1 MIFEEDL
8 SGSSFF
14 AYINTSMTAITRT
27 PQNTNLLQ
35 PTKFLLTFDRMPTV
49 QYFCQSANI
58 PGINLGQAPI
68 NTPMLDFFAPGNKIT
83 YNPFSIHF
91 LLDEQVAGWQELH
104 TWFRSIASPESWEE
118 RKRLQAVQNKLG
130 GTKPS
135 YYSDATLT
143 VLSALNN
150 PILRVKFI
158 NVFPITLSD
167 IIFDSSQSADDIM
180 TADAVFMFDY
190 FNFETA

>member
-1 MIFEEDL
+1 MIFERTP
-8 SGSSFF
+8 SGVLFF
-14 AYINTSMTAITRT
+14 GHINSSMTVLTRS

-35 PTKFLLTFDRMPTV
+35 PTKFLLTFDRIPTV
-49 QYFCQSANI
+49 QYFCQSANL

-91 LLDEQVAGWQELH
+91 LLDEQVQGWRELH
-104 TWFRSIASPESWEE
+104 TWFRSIASPESWNE
-118 RKRLQAVQNKLG
+118 RERLTALNNKASP
-130 GTKPS
+130 KPS

-150 PILRVKFI
+150 PLLRIKFI

-167 IIFDSSQSADDIM
+167 IIFDSSQSADDTM

-190 FNFETA
+190 FNFENT

>member
-1 MIFEEDL
+1 VIFERTP
-8 SGSSFF
+8 SGVLFF
-14 AYINTSMTAITRT
+14 GHINTTMTVLTRT

-35 PTKFLLTFDRMPTV
+35 PTKFLLSFDRIPTV
-49 QYFCQSANI
+49 QYFCQSVNL

-68 NTPMLDFFAPGNKIT
+68 NTPTLDVFAPGNKIT
-83 YNPFSIHF
+83 YNPLSIHF
-91 LLDEQVAGWQELH
+91 LLDEALVGWQELH
-104 TWFRSIASPESWEE
+104 SWFRSIASPESYAE

-130 GTKPS
+130 TNKPN
-135 YYSDATLT
+135 YYSDATLS

-167 IIFDSSQSADDIM
+167 VIFDSSQSADDTM
-180 TADAVFMFDY
+180 STDAVFMFDY
-190 FNFETA
+190 FNFETT